1 MTPARIANSYPHR
14 IETFHTEG
22 GRSLHFRLMG
32 QHDGRAYI
40 VNVQLSAEDTRTGV
54 LLEPSEY
61 AAVVTE
67 VMQLLAT
74 QVTNFEQV

>member
-1 MTPARIANSYPHR
+1 
-14 IETFHTEG
+14 
-22 GRSLHFRLMG
+22 MG